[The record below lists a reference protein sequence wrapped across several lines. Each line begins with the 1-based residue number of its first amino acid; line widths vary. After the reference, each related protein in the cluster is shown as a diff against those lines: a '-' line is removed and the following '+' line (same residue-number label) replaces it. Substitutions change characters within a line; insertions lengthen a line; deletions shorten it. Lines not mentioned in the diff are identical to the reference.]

1 MQRLIWAPG
10 VNNAEA
16 EISLPTYAPN
26 IDVIVGAQMM
36 RNVAFQVD
44 ATATADDATAFVGLL
59 DGAGAA
65 VTGATVGHAGGAGAD
80 IEVPGAFKLVAVVPT
95 KVSGSKIKLDVAT
108 TKADVL
114 VLTYVEVGVRPGV

>member
-10 VNNAEA
+10 VNDAGA
-16 EISLPTYAPN
+16 EISLPSYAPS
-26 IDVIVGAQMM
+26 IDTVVSAQMM
-36 RNVAFQVD
+36 RNVSLQVD
-44 ATATADDATAFVGLL
+44 ASATAADVQLFVGLL

-80 IEVPGAFKLVAVVPT
+80 IEVPGAFKLVAVTPT
-95 KVSGSKIKLDVAT
+95 KVSASKIKLDVAT

-114 VLTYVEVGVRPGV
+114 VLTYAEVGTRIGV

>member
-80 IEVPGAFKLVAVVPT
+80 IEVPGAL
-95 KVSGSKIKLDVAT
+95 S
-108 TKADVL
+108 
-114 VLTYVEVGVRPGV
+114 

>member
-10 VNNAEA
+10 VNIAEA

-44 ATATADDATAFVGLL
+44 ATAAAADVQLFVGLL

-80 IEVPGAFKLVAVVPT
+80 IEVPGAFNLVAVVPT
-95 KVSGSKIKLDVAT
+95 KVSENKIKLDVAT

>member
-10 VNNAEA
+10 VNIAEA

-44 ATATADDATAFVGLL
+44 ATAAAADVQLFVGLL

-65 VTGATVGHAGGAGAD
+65 VTGATVGHAGGAEAD
-80 IEVPGAFKLVAVVPT
+80 IEVPGAFNLVAVVPT

>member
-10 VNNAEA
+10 VNDAEA
-16 EISLPTYAPN
+16 EISLPSYAPS
-26 IDVIVGAQMM
+26 IDTVVSAQMM
-36 RNVAFQVD
+36 RNVSLQVD
-44 ATATADDATAFVGLL
+44 ANATAADVAAFVGLL

-65 VTGATVGHAGGAGAD
+65 VTGVTVGHAGGAGAD
-80 IEVPGAFKLVAVVPT
+80 IEVPGAFNLVAVVPT
-95 KVSGSKIKLDVAT
+95 KVSGSKIKLNVAT

>member
-10 VNNAEA
+10 ANIAEA

-26 IDVIVGAQMM
+26 IDVIVAAQMM

-44 ATATADDATAFVGLL
+44 ATAAAADVQLFVGLL

-80 IEVPGAFKLVAVVPT
+80 TEVSGAFKLVAVVPT
-95 KVSGSKIKLDVAT
+95 KVSENKIKLDVAT

-114 VLTYVEVGVRPGV
+114 VLTYIEVGVRPGV

>member
-10 VNNAEA
+10 VNDAGA
-16 EISLPTYAPN
+16 EISLPSYAPS
-26 IDVIVGAQMM
+26 IDTVVSAQMM
-36 RNVAFQVD
+36 RNVSLQVD
-44 ATATADDATAFVGLL
+44 ASATAADVQLFVGLL

-80 IEVPGAFKLVAVVPT
+80 IEVPGAFKLVAVTPT
-95 KVSGSKIKLDVAT
+95 KVSASKIKLDVDT

-114 VLTYVEVGVRPGV
+114 VLTYAEVGTRIGV

>member
-10 VNNAEA
+10 VNIAEA
-16 EISLPTYAPN
+16 EITLPSYAPAV
-26 IDVIVGAQMM
+26 DVIVAAQMM

-44 ATATADDATAFVGLL
+44 ATATAADVAAFVGLL

-95 KVSGSKIKLDVAT
+95 KVSENKIKLDVAT

>member
-10 VNNAEA
+10 VNIAEA

-44 ATATADDATAFVGLL
+44 ATAAAADVQLFVGLL

-65 VTGATVGHAGGAGAD
+65 VTGATVGHAGGAEAD
-80 IEVPGAFKLVAVVPT
+80 IEVPGAFNLVAVVPT
-95 KVSGSKIKLDVAT
+95 KVSENKIKLDVAT